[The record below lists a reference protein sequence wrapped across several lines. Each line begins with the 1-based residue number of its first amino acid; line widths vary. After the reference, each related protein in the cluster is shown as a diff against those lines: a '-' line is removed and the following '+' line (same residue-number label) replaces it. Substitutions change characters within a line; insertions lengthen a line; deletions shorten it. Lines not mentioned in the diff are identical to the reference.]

1 MYRWACT
8 AIITAVSKQC
18 QEMNGSVL
26 GGGEFKPGSLLN
38 TRPLLRVR
46 EKGKWKQWRRWVSCT
61 VCVRGKWL
69 FWRWTLHTG
78 GGLRHP
84 WCPFFPHRPPP
95 PPSWDVLSQSQSP
108 RPGTLSDPQM
118 AQDTSPL
125 HTQLSAPLSPTPCFA
140 PQSVYSCWYGW
151 TDLDPMM
158 KMVTQQEAEK

>member
-26 GGGEFKPGSLLN
+26 GGGEFKQGSLLN
-38 TRPLLRVR
+38 TGPLLRVR
-46 EKGKWKQWRRWVSCT
+46 EKGKWKQWRRWASCT
-61 VCVRGKWL
+61 VSFGGKWL

-95 PPSWDVLSQSQSP
+95 PPSWDGLSQSQSP
-108 RPGTLSDPQM
+108 RPGTISGPQL
-118 AQDTSPL
+118 AQDTSHCIPSPL
-125 HTQLSAPLSPTPCFA
+125 NSWAPPCALHF
-140 PQSVYSCWYGW
+140 SVYSCWYRW
-151 TDLDPMM
+151 TDLAPMM